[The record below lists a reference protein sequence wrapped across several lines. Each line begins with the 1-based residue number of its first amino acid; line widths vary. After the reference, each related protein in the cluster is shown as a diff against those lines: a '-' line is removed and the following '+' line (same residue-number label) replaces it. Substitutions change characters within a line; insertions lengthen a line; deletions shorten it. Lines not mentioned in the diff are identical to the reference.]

1 MVRPHA
7 RDIAQRLNEYTQS
20 NYLFTIKVLMN
31 LIYILQLQKPYTADL
46 IANMFV
52 ESRVKLTDTKV
63 V

>member
-1 MVRPHA
+1 
-7 RDIAQRLNEYTQS
+7 
-20 NYLFTIKVLMN
+20 MN